1 MTVLHDTDVATPTA
15 DAAGEA
21 GDAPRAGRAR
31 RRTGERT
38 SRATRS
44 AAAQRAIDRRAKRRE
59 REARTARVAERSAA
73 RLSGRAPSSGL
84 RHRIASVPFVVPIIA
99 LLVVGLGLSLWLST
113 KAAADSYRLGEERQQ
128 NQALL
133 DKRDSLKRTYES
145 SDSAPE
151 LSDKASRLGLIPANN
166 PARMIVNGPG
176 KPRVVGD
183 PEPAQGKAL
192 RSINPPTE
200 PDPVA
205 SIDPE
210 KVDDSQGLPGTAVG
224 SAEQAESNGSQ
235 SAGDQLNSEQSQSSS
250 PDDTESG
257 GTSTSRADSEADTS
271 PSAGVVAPAPNV
283 LPTAGNAPSA
293 NSAESR

>member
-1 MTVLHDTDVATPTA
+1 MTLLHDTDVDTD
-15 DAAGEA
+15 DAEEHG
-21 GDAPRAGRAR
+21 AR
-31 RRTGERT
+31 RPGRTRRT
-38 SRATRS
+38 SADRTTRTTRS

-59 REARTARVAERSAA
+59 REVRTARVAERSAA
-73 RLSGRAPSSGL
+73 KVSGRTRRAVSL
-84 RHRIASVPFVVPIIA
+84 RARITSVPFVVPVIG

-151 LSDKASRLGLIPANN
+151 LSDKAARLGMIPARN
-166 PARMIVNGPG
+166 PARMIVDGPG

-205 SIDPE
+205 TIDPK
-210 KVDDSQGLPGTAVG
+210 KVDDSQGLPGTAV
-224 SAEQAESNGSQ
+224 ESDETTEPDG
-235 SAGDQLNSEQSQSSS
+235 GDASGDSTDSEQSQSDS
-250 PDDTESG
+250 PDDSAAG
-257 GTSTSRADSEADTS
+257 ATSTPAPEAGSDVPAS
-271 PSAGVVAPAPNV
+271 PGTVAPAPNV
-283 LPTAGNAPSA
+283 LPPNGNAPSA

>member
-1 MTVLHDTDVATPTA
+1 MTVLHDTDVATPTT
-15 DAAGEA
+15 DTVGEA
-21 GDAPRAGRAR
+21 SDAPHEGRGR
-31 RRTGERT
+31 RRSGERT

-59 REARTARVAERSAA
+59 REARTARVAHRSAA
-73 RLSGRAPSSGL
+73 GSSGRAASPGL
-84 RHRIASVPFVVPIIA
+84 RNRIASVPFVVPVIA
-99 LLVVGLGLSLWLST
+99 LLVIGLGLSLWLST

-210 KVDDSQGLPGTAVG
+210 KVDDSQGLPGTAVD
-224 SAEQAESNGSQ
+224 SADEAESNGDE
-235 SAGDQLNSEQSQSSS
+235 SAGDQPNSEQLQSGS

-257 GTSTSRADSEADTS
+257 ATSTSRAETEATAP
-271 PSAGVVAPAPNV
+271 PSSGVVAPAPNV